1 MVEVCVPRQKYAWW
15 QQPLVARLRVSSS
28 PRVGDDLRDPG
39 TSWRLKNVFTW
50 LVAVVGGDPYA
61 PWGAAVP
68 IGFFEPRVGWDLD
81 LERLVNDLLDRGPA
95 CHQPRTK
102 HEAARDFRVGS
113 WWNLN
118 LAGKAA
124 TSEMPAVDED
134 VKMTGLVSRPD
145 HFKVAEVPEPTQSI
159 VENIQSAPLIRTGY
173 RPADLL
179 LGKFALIAVRVILKY
194 QQHMPAIDNPF
205 QGWRPNVLPTM
216 LFAEPQ
222 RVRE

>member
-1 MVEVCVPRQKYAWW
+1 
-15 QQPLVARLRVSSS
+15 
-28 PRVGDDLRDPG
+28 
-39 TSWRLKNVFTW
+39 
-50 LVAVVGGDPYA
+50 VVGGDPYA

-145 HFKVAEVPEPTQSI
+145 HFKVAEVPEPAQSI
-159 VENIQSAPLIRTGY
+159 VKNIQSASLIRTGY

-179 LGKFALIAVRVILKY
+179 LEKFALIAVRVILECEY
-194 QQHMPAIDNPF
+194 DVPAIDDPF
-205 QGWRPNVLPTM
+205 RRRRSNVLGAT
-216 LFAEPQ
+216 LFAEAQ
-222 RVRE
+222 RVGEILESFLKLRRLSGGR